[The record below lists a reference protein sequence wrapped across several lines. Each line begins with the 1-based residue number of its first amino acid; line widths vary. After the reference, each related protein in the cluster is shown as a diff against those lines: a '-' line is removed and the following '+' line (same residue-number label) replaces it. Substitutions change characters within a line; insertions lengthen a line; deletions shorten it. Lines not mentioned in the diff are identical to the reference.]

1 MKEKVIMVSAKLP
14 SGRELTLMELMKF
27 CYDLSMTD
35 IEVYFKLLKEGSKT
49 IDDLS
54 KELGLSKATISR
66 SLNKLLGLG
75 FVLRE
80 RMPSSAGI
88 GRPRYLYKAD
98 LNKFYTKLQRD
109 IQECTATVKRFAEEV
124 FQKMRS
130 ESLGGLPG

>member
-1 MKEKVIMVSAKLP
+1 MSAKLP

-35 IEVYFKLLKEGSKT
+35 IEIYFKLLKEGNKT

-54 KELGLSKATISR
+54 KELGLSKATVSR

-98 LNKFYTKLQRD
+98 INKFYTKLQRD
-109 IQECTATVKRFAEEV
+109 IQECTASVRRFAEEV
-124 FQKMRS
+124 FEKLRS
-130 ESLGGLPG
+130 ESLKSLSS